1 MRIILIDS
9 AGLDALNDMIL
20 KNSTQPRCNICQGT
34 HFELGPNDRKSAT
47 GKLPRC
53 TRCRSLERHRQ
64 LRQVYAQIPDRY
76 LSDLEVLQLSPDIG
90 VDPTWFSCYEISLF
104 GGDNSLDLEAID
116 RMDASYDLVICN
128 HVLEHVADDRKG
140 LQELIRIARP
150 GGLVQITVPS
160 PYTREITVDWGYP
173 KEEAH
178 GHYRGYGKDF
188 LQLFAKAETGAM
200 VLQVEA
206 IDEVTD
212 AGGYVYL
219 WSLDAA
225 LIQQLRSWVVNP
237 IVVG

>member
-1 MRIILIDS
+1 
-9 AGLDALNDMIL
+9 MIV
-20 KNSTQPRCNICQGT
+20 KSSNQARCNICLGT
-34 HFELGPNDRKSAT
+34 QFEPGPNERKSAT

-76 LSDLEVLQLSPDIG
+76 LSGLDVLQLSPDIG
-90 VDPTWFSCYEISLF
+90 VDPIWFSCYEISLF

-150 GGLVQITVPS
+150 EGLIQITVPS
-160 PYTREITVDWGYP
+160 PYTRAVTVDWGYP

-188 LQLFAKAETGAM
+188 LQRFTEAEPGAT
-200 VLQVEA
+200 VLQVEV
-206 IDEVTD
+206 IDQVTD

-225 LIQQLRSWVVNP
+225 PIRQLRSWIDNP